1 MRSLVTYD
9 KSTKSLSCENQS
21 NIPNFCKE
29 CIKDKNKKC
38 QDFYKKMLNKE
49 EEGLY
54 YCPYK
59 FGVYL
64 KRNNLYSCLIIKNN
78 SFVKLKESI
87 EKYKQKISD
96 FHCYTEK
103 EIIDIIND
111 FENLIMDN
119 LTLRDCMHDLRN
131 IGSFFNA
138 MIERVKQKYNDL
150 YESDD
155 DIKALTSLYELV
167 NYRINILNGINHA
180 NNRRFKQKIH
190 PLIKKLTILLSY
202 QANKKDLKFK
212 IEEVQNN
219 YITISDNIYLAMF
232 ILLENAVKHS
242 FSGND
247 INIGFEED
255 SDNLIVTIENI
266 GEKIERDETD
276 K

>member
-1 MRSLVTYD
+1 
-9 KSTKSLSCENQS
+9 
-21 NIPNFCKE
+21 
-29 CIKDKNKKC
+29 
-38 QDFYKKMLNKE
+38 
-49 EEGLY
+49 
-54 YCPYK
+54 
-59 FGVYL
+59 
-64 KRNNLYSCLIIKNN
+64 
-78 SFVKLKESI
+78 
-87 EKYKQKISD
+87 
-96 FHCYTEK
+96 
-103 EIIDIIND
+103 
-111 FENLIMDN
+111 
-119 LTLRDCMHDLRN
+119 
-131 IGSFFNA
+131 

-266 GEKIERDETD
+266 GAKIEKDEKD
-276 K
+276 KLCIRGYRGKNTSTKGTGVGLSLAKEIFDKNNCEMNIKIVDINHYQSLFIVSIKFLISNE